1 MPPKAQINE
10 IEQNRMVNP
19 QFAPANIKAVANPN
33 IAAAAESVAAVADT
47 LGKIQQHNDAL
58 KMDTFEKQLDIMKY
72 DYDTSLQK
80 DGNPDN
86 FGTLLNAHKETILQK
101 GKEVLGERV
110 FNIWKNQHS
119 QNYFNYL
126 KADTDRTALPLAKK
140 LEVKNTLND
149 LRQSAYN
156 YGYAKTAEEQLSYDQ
171 DVEETISKFDPI
183 VQKELRDDYTQ
194 LKTNNY
200 LSRMVEQNPA
210 QVVKDMD
217 DKEKYKN
224 LDLDDKLK
232 WKAEAAKILKNRQD
246 TILDDR
252 INNVLTGFNSVYDL
266 SPEKAQKIYKEILK
280 SPAQAQKTYNL
291 KAKDI
296 MTVTN
301 YMEDILD
308 KGPLGEQN
316 QYAWAQVQS
325 KYNNFDVDKNTFD
338 IANKNL
344 NNVES
349 ITSQIAEINGNL
361 AEGRFDKH
369 KNEAMEMIVNLRRA
383 LAKQVSDTPI
393 IRDTTDKWFRSTL
406 AEKIPGMIKQYTT
419 ERIRGGELSPEALG
433 QIYEDVYNNAMTQ
446 NINLR
451 SIASTD
457 EIKTQELIQKVFIR
471 NISKDY
477 MLPEGEINA
486 IASDTNMIVNIG
498 SAPARVGFPI
508 GVQAGNV
515 MRDAQSYPV
524 REGLNIGMGIGKQ
537 IPAKL
542 QGIKRQDL
550 QRTPFGDISNPLKA
564 KEALEKKIE
573 RKK

>member
-86 FGTLLNAHKETILQK
+86 FGALLNAHKETILQK

-119 QNYFNYL
+119 QNYFDYL

-140 LEVKNTLND
+140 LEVKNTLEN
-149 LRQSAYN
+149 LRSAAYN

-232 WKAEAAKILKNRQD
+232 WKAEAARILKNRQD

-301 YMEDILD
+301 YMEDVLE

-325 KYNNFDVDKNTFD
+325 KYNNFDIDKNTFD
-338 IANKNL
+338 IANKDL

-369 KNEAMEMIVNLRRA
+369 KNDAMEMIVNLRRA
-383 LAKQVSDTPI
+383 LAKQVSDKPI
-393 IRDTTDKWFRSTL
+393 IRDTSSKWFTDSVS
-406 AEKIPGMIKQYTT
+406 EGIPSQIKTFIS
-419 ERIRGGELSPEALG
+419 ERVKGEELPPEIVG
-433 QIYEDVYNNAMTQ
+433 QIYEDVYKNALAR
-446 NINLR
+446 NINLK
-451 SIASTD
+451 SVSMEDKALAG
-457 EIKTQELIQKVFIR
+457 QLIREVAAR
-471 NISKDY
+471 NIGAQYLLAPQEANAVATNNGGLIDY
-477 MLPEGEINA
+477 NDGKTVSTGAALN
-486 IASDTNMIVNIG
+486 
-498 SAPARVGFPI
+498 
-508 GVQAGNV
+508 
-515 MRDAQSYPV
+515 
-524 REGLNIGMGIGKQ
+524 GLNRKDTAPVAINPFSKLDVNLKGK
-537 IPAKL
+537 INNAK
-542 QGIKRQDL
+542 QFIEEKR
-550 QRTPFGDISNPLKA
+550 TK
-564 KEALEKKIE
+564 
-573 RKK
+573 